1 MVVEKLGGGP
11 EAARSMGELLSGVG
25 SLLASEAAV
34 DQVLSACPFSL
45 YRALRPPSG
54 RHLVTTW

>member
-1 MVVEKLGGGP
+1 MVAKLGGGP

-34 DQVLSACPFSL
+34 DQVCFRVHATHV
-45 YRALRPPSG
+45 
-54 RHLVTTW
+54 HL